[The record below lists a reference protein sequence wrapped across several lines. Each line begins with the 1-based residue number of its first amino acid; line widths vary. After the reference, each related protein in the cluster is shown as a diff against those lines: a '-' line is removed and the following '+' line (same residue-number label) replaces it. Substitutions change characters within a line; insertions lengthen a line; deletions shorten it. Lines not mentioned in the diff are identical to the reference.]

1 MKAMW
6 SSPKSPASACGC
18 RCEPLGLW
26 GPKRKARELMKKEKT
41 MRLCFIVLVFGTSL
55 SAYGAAEGGTERP
68 PRWLPVDD
76 EGWTILRPAR
86 DTRLIY
92 VSSSAGDDSAARF
105 YSPGDPA
112 VGSDPF
118 RPKGPVKPYRTVR
131 SGLAAARDGH
141 PDWVLLKRGDVWYE
155 SLGSPPNGRSA
166 QEPSVIG
173 AYGDAPR
180 RPQLR
185 LRGTQSGLQFHIHDG
200 FHDVAIVELEFYA
213 VGKDPESPEFD
224 PECAVK
230 SAIGVFISAKH
241 MTTGRRL
248 LVEDCCMR
256 FCGASFQVAWDRR
269 VGPTPATEQ
278 LVLRRNLVL
287 DNYSRNSHCQGTY
300 AAGVSILLE
309 ENIYD
314 HNGWLVQEQG
324 NRKDRGGA
332 TIFNHNTYF
341 CDCRDVV
348 FRNNM
353 FLRASSIGNK
363 WTANSGPASAR
374 NLVMDNNLYVEG
386 ELGISAGGNT
396 PGPLRFQ
403 NVAITNNVFLDLG
416 RGRPT
421 LRNLGWGIDVTDWDG
436 GRIAGNVLVQR
447 NIADVQN
454 VHLLSVKASDE
465 SGACRNVAVTDN
477 VFCGAAV
484 YFLQN
489 SDRLEDITFS
499 RNTLLMP
506 WLERPLICAAGTL
519 AGCTFSK
526 NTYSSERPAEHW
538 FLLNGQGTT
547 FDEWTRRTGEQ
558 GSAAKAVQPP
568 DPVRTIESYMAHQ
581 GLEPTLDAFIEEI
594 RKQSRANWR
603 NQFTAS
609 AVNDWVRQGFGL
621 GAID

>member
-1 MKAMW
+1 MANT
-6 SSPKSPASACGC
+6 S
-18 RCEPLGLW
+18 E
-26 GPKRKARELMKKEKT
+26 KRKARELMNRNRT
-41 MRLCFIVLVFGTSL
+41 MRLCFIGLVFGTSL
-55 SAYGAAEGGTERP
+55 PACEATEGGTERP
-68 PRWLPVDD
+68 SRWLPVDD
-76 EGWTILRPAR
+76 EGWTILRPAG
-86 DTRLIY
+86 DTRIIY
-92 VSSSAGDDSAARF
+92 VSSSAGDDNTAHF
-105 YSPGDPA
+105 YSPDNPA

-118 RPKGPVKPYRTVR
+118 RPKGPVRPYKTVR

-155 SLGSPPNGRSA
+155 ALGSPPNGRSA

-173 AYGDAPR
+173 AYGEGAR

-185 LRGTQSGLQFHIHDG
+185 LRGKQSGVRFHIHDG
-200 FHDVAIVELEFYA
+200 FHDIAIVGIEFYA
-213 VGKDPESPEFD
+213 AGKDPQSPEFS

-230 SAIGVFISAKH
+230 SAIGVFISGKH
-241 MTTGRRL
+241 MATGRRL

-256 FCGASFQVAWDRR
+256 FCGAALQVARDRR
-269 VGPTPATEQ
+269 VGPAPATEQ
-278 LVLRRNLVL
+278 LVFRRNLVL
-287 DNYSRNSHCQGTY
+287 DNYSRDSHCQGTY
-300 AAGVSILLE
+300 ANGVSILLE

-324 NRKDRGGA
+324 NRKNRGGA

-341 CDCRDVV
+341 CDCHDVV

-403 NVAITNNVFLDLG
+403 NVAVTNNVFLDLG

-421 LRNLGWGIDVTDWDG
+421 LRHLGWGIDVMDWDG
-436 GRIAGNVLVQR
+436 GRVAGNVLVQR
-447 NIADVQN
+447 KLVDVHN
-454 VHLLSVKASDE
+454 MHLLNVEASDE

-484 YFLQN
+484 YIIHN
-489 SDRLEDITFS
+489 ADRLDGISFT

-506 WLERPLICAAGTL
+506 WQEKPLIRAVGNL
-519 AGCTFSK
+519 AGCTFSN
-526 NTYSSERPAEHW
+526 NTYSSERPAEEW
-538 FLLNGQGTT
+538 FQLDGQGTS
-547 FDEWTRRTGEQ
+547 FDGWTRRTGEQ
-558 GSAAKAVQPP
+558 GSAAKDVQPP
-568 DPVRTIESYMAHQ
+568 DPVRTIENYMAHL
-581 GLEPTLDAFIEEI
+581 GLEPTLDAFIEEA
-594 RKQSRANWR
+594 RKQSRGNWR
-603 NQFTAS
+603 SQFTAA
-609 AVNDWVRQGFGL
+609 AVNDWVRQGFGRRT
-621 GAID
+621 ID